1 MSMLT
6 STSVPDRQSI
16 ESEIRLALQ
25 KHLAELLPGAELNPA
40 AHFVDLGG
48 DSLLASRLMGR
59 MSEVAG
65 IDLSPILPFEAESV
79 EDLTMRINALL
90 IVHR

>member
-1 MSMLT
+1 MLT
-6 STSVPDRQSI
+6 STSIPGDQST
-16 ESEIRLALQ
+16 ESEISLALHR
-25 KHLAELLPGAELNPA
+25 HLAELLPGVELSSA

-65 IDLSPILPFEAESV
+65 IDLSPILPFESESI
-79 EDLTMRINALL
+79 EDLTTRIKALL